1 MPSCR
6 DCISFSPKTE
16 KVGEC
21 AINGPTEPERETER
35 CPSRTFIPRPPPSA
49 KKPQRR

>member
-6 DCISFSPKTE
+6 DCINFSPKTE
-16 KVGEC
+16 QTGEC
-21 AINGPTEPERETER
+21 ATNGTTEPGRETER

-49 KKPQRR
+49 KQQKRR